1 MEILSCSRRDH
12 PDHRVRF
19 PRQRVSGRG
28 WGALHFLRALFGKW
42 RGFQMTIGKKL
53 YLGFGAILAIL
64 LLLFIVNS
72 FAVFRER
79 SARNDSKTALESMAA
94 IESVRYQ
101 IMLNR
106 LNLNNFLLSGD
117 PRDEE
122 RVTKGLTDIADM
134 LKRGESQTSSDSVR
148 TSLIQVE
155 GTEQNWADNFA
166 KPLLAK
172 RHQVDS
178 GDATVSDLQIFY
190 LQKDPG
196 SWLLK
201 SSQILDQTAQ
211 EISKAA
217 SETSK
222 SVDRAS
228 SVGFIV
234 TTLGTLLAV
243 FLGGFVAFYTAKSI
257 SQPLTHL
264 ITVAREIGDSG
275 DLDQNIDI
283 HRNDEIGALA
293 TTFNNMVAYLKEMA
307 GVSMAVAEGDLTV
320 EVVPRSK
327 RDTLGNAFLRMSHG
341 LQELVRTTRDSAGQ
355 VSAGSNQVAGA
366 ADESAKVSVQA
377 SSAIEEVTSTMH
389 EMSINVQNVV
399 KNTQVQAS
407 SVAETSASIEQMV
420 ASIQRVADTAKI
432 LLDICHRSRVEV
444 ETGISAME
452 KTTDGLNRTNAS
464 IQSSSEIIGVLGK
477 RVDNIGKIVEVID
490 DLAEQTNLLA
500 LNAAIEAARAGEHG
514 LGFAVVADEVRKL
527 AEKSTQSTK
536 EIAELIQG
544 IQEEARQAVDNM
556 TKSTNMV
563 QEGLL
568 LGLDLNKAFGKISNV
583 VTEVYKFAQEIGAA
597 TNEQSNGS
605 SQIAKAT
612 TRLTEITQEINS
624 SVEEQ
629 ASGAQGVVRA
639 MEKMREMVQQSTS
652 SSTELAATAEQMS
665 KLSRVLLE
673 SMNRFRIERKSSEHK
688 PSWNERDE
696 SEAGSLSEDSYD
708 SDLVRA

>member
-1 MEILSCSRRDH
+1 
-12 PDHRVRF
+12 
-19 PRQRVSGRG
+19 
-28 WGALHFLRALFGKW
+28 
-42 RGFQMTIGKKL
+42 MTIGKRL
-53 YLGFGAILAIL
+53 YLGFGAILIIL
-64 LLLFIVNS
+64 GLLFFINIG
-72 FAVFRER
+72 AGFREQ
-79 SARNDSKTALESMAA
+79 SARKDAKAALDNKDTIA
-94 IESVRYQ
+94 SVRYQ

-106 LNLNNFLLSGD
+106 HNMDNFLLSGD

-122 RVTKGLTDIADM
+122 KVNKGFADINDLT
-134 LKRGESQTSSDSVR
+134 KRGEAQTSSESLK
-148 TSLIQVE
+148 THLIQVE
-155 GTEQNWADNFA
+155 STEASWADNFA

-190 LQKDPG
+190 LQKDPA
-196 SWLLK
+196 SWLAK
-201 SSQILDQTAQ
+201 SSAILD
-211 EISKAA
+211 EIN
-217 SETSK
+217 SEITRSSDESSESAK
-222 SVDRAS
+222 RAS
-228 SVGFIV
+228 YISFAL
-234 TTLGTLLAV
+234 TTVGTL
-243 FLGGFVAFYTAKSI
+243 VACIVGIFAAMKTAKSI
-257 SQPLTHL
+257 SEPLTHL

-307 GVSMAVAEGDLTV
+307 NVSMSVAEGDLTV

-407 SVAETSASIEQMV
+407 SVAETSASIDQMV
-420 ASIQRVADTAKI
+420 TSIQRVADTAKV
-432 LLDICHRSRVEV
+432 LLDIANRSREEV
-444 ETGISAME
+444 VTGIQTME
-452 KTTDGLNRTNAS
+452 KATDGLNRTNKA
-464 IQSSSEIIGVLGK
+464 IQSSAEIINILGH
-477 RVDNIGKIVEVID
+477 RADDIGKIIEVID

-536 EIAELIQG
+536 EIADLIQS
-544 IQEEARQAVDNM
+544 IQREARQAVENM
-556 TKSTNMV
+556 ERSTRIV
-563 QEGLL
+563 EEGLS
-568 LGLDLNKAFGKISNV
+568 LGNELGTALHKISNV
-583 VTEVYKFAQEIGAA
+583 VTEVYKFSQEIGAA
-597 TNEQSNGS
+597 TNEQSVGS

-612 TRLTEITQEINS
+612 SRLTEITQEINS
-624 SVEEQ
+624 AVEEQ
-629 ASGAQGVVRA
+629 ASGAQAVVRA
-639 MEKMREMVQQSTS
+639 MDKMRELVQQSAS
-652 SSTELAATAEQMS
+652 SSTELSAAAEQML
-665 KLSRVLLE
+665 KLSRNLLDSMDRFVLDRSAQGRGRHSE
-673 SMNRFRIERKSSEHK
+673 QGTQRRGHQSQGSSRER
-688 PSWNERDE
+688 E
-696 SEAGSLSEDSYD
+696 SEYAE
-708 SDLVRA
+708 LVRS

>member
-1 MEILSCSRRDH
+1 
-12 PDHRVRF
+12 
-19 PRQRVSGRG
+19 
-28 WGALHFLRALFGKW
+28 
-42 RGFQMTIGKKL
+42 MTIAKRL
-53 YLGFGAILAIL
+53 YLGFGVILGIL
-64 LLLFIVNS
+64 GLLFIVNIV
-72 FAVFRER
+72 AGFREQ
-79 SARNDSKTALESMAA
+79 SARKDATAALENVRT

-106 LNLNNFLLSGD
+106 HNTDNFLLSGD

-122 RVTKGLTDIADM
+122 KVNKGFGDISD
-134 LKRGESQTSSDSVR
+134 LIRRGESQTNSDNVK
-148 TSLIQVE
+148 TALMQVE
-155 GTEQNWADNFA
+155 STEASWADNFA

-190 LQKDPG
+190 LQKDPA
-196 SWLLK
+196 SWLTK
-201 SSQILDQTAQ
+201 SSVVLDQTSSDITKALDATDASAQ
-211 EISKAA
+211 
-217 SETSK
+217 
-222 SVDRAS
+222 RAS
-228 SVGFIV
+228 YISTGV
-234 TTLGTLLAV
+234 TTFGT
-243 FLGGFVAFYTAKSI
+243 FVALLFGIVAAYKTAKSI
-257 SQPLTHL
+257 SEPLTHL

-307 GVSMAVAEGDLTV
+307 SVSMSVAEGDLSV

-389 EMSINVQNVV
+389 EMSVNVQNVV

-407 SVAETSASIEQMV
+407 SVAETSASIDQMV
-420 ASIQRVADTAKI
+420 TSIQRVADTAKV
-432 LLDICHRSRVEV
+432 LLDIANRSREEV
-444 ETGISAME
+444 VTGIQTME
-452 KTTDGLNRTNAS
+452 KATDGLNRTNKA
-464 IQSSSEIIGVLGK
+464 IQSSAEIINILGH
-477 RVDNIGKIVEVID
+477 RADDIGKIIEVID

-536 EIAELIQG
+536 EIADLIQS
-544 IQEEARQAVDNM
+544 IQREARQAVENM
-556 TKSTNMV
+556 ERSTRIV
-563 QEGLL
+563 EEGLS
-568 LGLDLNKAFGKISNV
+568 LGNELGTALHKISNV
-583 VTEVYKFAQEIGAA
+583 VTEVYKFSQEIGAA
-597 TNEQSNGS
+597 TAEQSVGS

-612 TRLTEITQEINS
+612 SRLTEITQEINS
-624 SVEEQ
+624 AVEEQ
-629 ASGAQGVVRA
+629 ASGAQAVVRA
-639 MEKMREMVQQSTS
+639 MDKMRELVQQSAS
-652 SSTELAATAEQMS
+652 SSTELSAAAEQML
-665 KLSRVLLE
+665 KLSRNLLDSMDRFVLDRSAQGRGRHAEPGAPRRGHQNSNRERELE
-673 SMNRFRIERKSSEHK
+673 YAELARS
-688 PSWNERDE
+688 
-696 SEAGSLSEDSYD
+696 
-708 SDLVRA
+708 

>member
-1 MEILSCSRRDH
+1 
-12 PDHRVRF
+12 
-19 PRQRVSGRG
+19 
-28 WGALHFLRALFGKW
+28 
-42 RGFQMTIGKKL
+42 MTIGKKL

-72 FAVFRER
+72 FAVSRER
-79 SARNDSKTALESMAA
+79 SARNDSNAA
-94 IESVRYQ
+94 RDNMTLIDSVRSQ

-122 RVTKGLTDIADM
+122 RVNKGLTEIADL
-134 LKRGESQTSSDSVR
+134 LKRGESQNTNDSVR

-155 GTEQNWADNFA
+155 STEQSWADNFA

-190 LQKDPG
+190 LQKDPS
-196 SWLLK
+196 SWLAK
-201 SSQILDQTAQ
+201 SSQILDQTRQ
-211 EISKAA
+211 EVSKSAD
-217 SETSK
+217 ETSK

-228 SVGFIV
+228 TVGFIV
-234 TTLGTLLAV
+234 STLGTLLAI

-407 SVAETSASIEQMV
+407 SVAETSASIDQMV
-420 ASIQRVADTAKI
+420 TSIQRVADTAKV
-432 LLDICHRSRVEV
+432 LLDIANRSREEV
-444 ETGISAME
+444 MTGIQTME
-452 KTTDGLNRTNAS
+452 KTTDGLNRTNKA
-464 IQSSSEIIGVLGK
+464 IQSSADIINVLG
-477 RVDNIGKIVEVID
+477 RRADDIGRIIEVID

-536 EIAELIQG
+536 EIAELIQS
-544 IQEEARQAVDNM
+544 IQREARQAVENM
-556 TKSTNMV
+556 ERSTRIV
-563 QEGLL
+563 EEGLN
-568 LGLDLNKAFGKISNV
+568 LGNDLGSALHKISDV
-583 VTEVYKFAQEIGAA
+583 VTEVYKFSQEIGAA
-597 TNEQSNGS
+597 TNEQSVGS
-605 SQIAKAT
+605 AQIAKAT
-612 TRLTEITQEINS
+612 GRLTEITQEINS
-624 SVEEQ
+624 AVEEQ
-629 ASGAQGVVRA
+629 ASGAQAVVRA
-639 MEKMREMVQQSTS
+639 MDKMRELVQQSAS
-652 SSTELAATAEQMS
+652 SSTELSAAAEQML
-665 KLSRVLLE
+665 KLSRNLLDSMDRFVLDRSGQLRTRREAAASRTPGNSPRAEELE
-673 SMNRFRIERKSSEHK
+673 YAELRS
-688 PSWNERDE
+688 
-696 SEAGSLSEDSYD
+696 
-708 SDLVRA
+708 

>member
-1 MEILSCSRRDH
+1 
-12 PDHRVRF
+12 
-19 PRQRVSGRG
+19 
-28 WGALHFLRALFGKW
+28 
-42 RGFQMTIGKKL
+42 MTIGKRL
-53 YLGFGAILAIL
+53 YIGFGLIVSILFV
-64 LLLFIVNS
+64 LFLVNMG
-72 FAVFRER
+72 AGLRER
-79 SARNDSKTALESMAA
+79 SARADAKSAIDNVST

-106 LNLNNFLLSGD
+106 HNMDTFLLSGD

-122 RVTKGLTDIADM
+122 KVNKGFGDIND
-134 LKRGESQTSSDSVR
+134 LIKRGESQTTSDSVK
-148 TSLIQVE
+148 TALIQVE
-155 GTEQNWADNFA
+155 STEASWADNFA

-190 LQKDPG
+190 LQKDPA
-196 SWLLK
+196 SWLTK
-201 SSQILDQTAQ
+201 SSAVLEQTSADIKKSAT
-211 EISKAA
+211 ETA
-217 SETSK
+217 SSA
-222 SVDRAS
+222 DRAS
-228 SVGFIV
+228 GISFGFTIF
-234 TTLGTLLAV
+234 GT
-243 FLGGFVAFYTAKSI
+243 FVALLVGIGAAYKTAKSI
-257 SQPLTHL
+257 SEPLTHL

-307 GVSMAVAEGDLTV
+307 NVSMSVAEGDLTV

-407 SVAETSASIEQMV
+407 SVAETSASIDQMV
-420 ASIQRVADTAKI
+420 TSIQRVADTAKV
-432 LLDICHRSRVEV
+432 LLDIANRSREEV
-444 ETGISAME
+444 VTGIQTME
-452 KTTDGLNRTNAS
+452 KATDGLNRTNKA
-464 IQSSSEIIGVLGK
+464 IQSSAEIINILGH
-477 RVDNIGKIVEVID
+477 RADDIGKIIEVID

-536 EIAELIQG
+536 EIADLIQS
-544 IQEEARQAVDNM
+544 IQREARQAVENM
-556 TKSTNMV
+556 ERSTRIV
-563 QEGLL
+563 EEGLS
-568 LGLDLNKAFGKISNV
+568 LGNELGTALHKISNV
-583 VTEVYKFAQEIGAA
+583 VTEVYKFSQEIGAA
-597 TNEQSNGS
+597 TNEQSVGS

-612 TRLTEITQEINS
+612 SRLTEITQEINS
-624 SVEEQ
+624 AVEEQ
-629 ASGAQGVVRA
+629 ASGAQAVVRA
-639 MEKMREMVQQSTS
+639 MDKMRELVQQSAS
-652 SSTELAATAEQMS
+652 SSTELSAAAEQML
-665 KLSRVLLE
+665 KLSRNLLDSMDRFVLDR
-673 SMNRFRIERKSSEHK
+673 SAQGRGRHSDQGQGAQRRGHQNQGSSSRER
-688 PSWNERDE
+688 E
-696 SEAGSLSEDSYD
+696 SEYAE
-708 SDLVRA
+708 LVRS

>member
-1 MEILSCSRRDH
+1 
-12 PDHRVRF
+12 
-19 PRQRVSGRG
+19 
-28 WGALHFLRALFGKW
+28 
-42 RGFQMTIGKKL
+42 MTIGKRL
-53 YLGFGAILAIL
+53 YLGFGAILIIL
-64 LLLFIVNS
+64 GLLFFINIG
-72 FAVFRER
+72 AGYREQT
-79 SARNDSKTALESMAA
+79 ARKDATAALENVRT

-106 LNLNNFLLSGD
+106 HNMDNFLLSGD

-122 RVTKGLTDIADM
+122 KVNKGFSDIND
-134 LKRGESQTSSDSVR
+134 LIKRGQSQTTSDSVK
-148 TSLIQVE
+148 TALIQVE
-155 GTEQNWADNFA
+155 STEASWADNFA

-190 LQKDPG
+190 LQKDPA
-196 SWLLK
+196 SWLTK
-201 SSQILDQTAQ
+201 SSVVLDQTSSD
-211 EISKAA
+211 ITKSLD
-217 SETSK
+217 ETSK
-222 SVDRAS
+222 SAERAS
-228 SVGFIV
+228 YISFGF
-234 TTLGTLLAV
+234 TTFGTLAACLVGIFA
-243 FLGGFVAFYTAKSI
+243 AIKTAKSI
-257 SQPLTHL
+257 SEPLTHL

-307 GVSMAVAEGDLTV
+307 NVSMSVAEGDLTV

-407 SVAETSASIEQMV
+407 SVAETSASIDQMV
-420 ASIQRVADTAKI
+420 TSIQRVADTAKV
-432 LLDICHRSRVEV
+432 LLDIANRSREEV
-444 ETGISAME
+444 VTGIQTME
-452 KTTDGLNRTNAS
+452 KATDGLNRTNKA
-464 IQSSSEIIGVLGK
+464 IQSSAEIINILGH
-477 RVDNIGKIVEVID
+477 RADDIGKIIEVID

-536 EIAELIQG
+536 EIADLIQS
-544 IQEEARQAVDNM
+544 IQREARQAVENM
-556 TKSTNMV
+556 ERSTRIV
-563 QEGLL
+563 EEGLS
-568 LGLDLNKAFGKISNV
+568 LGNELGTALHKISNV
-583 VTEVYKFAQEIGAA
+583 VTEVYKFSQEIGAA
-597 TNEQSNGS
+597 TNEQSVGS

-612 TRLTEITQEINS
+612 SRLTEITQEINS
-624 SVEEQ
+624 AVEEQ
-629 ASGAQGVVRA
+629 ASGAQAVVRA
-639 MEKMREMVQQSTS
+639 MDKMRELVQQSAS
-652 SSTELAATAEQMS
+652 SSTELSAAAEQML
-665 KLSRVLLE
+665 KLSRNLLDSMDRFVLDRSAQGQGRGRHSE
-673 SMNRFRIERKSSEHK
+673 QQGQSGQRRGHQNQGSNRER
-688 PSWNERDE
+688 E
-696 SEAGSLSEDSYD
+696 SEYAE
-708 SDLVRA
+708 LVRS